1 MYERNWVCLYARD
14 GGGPQ
19 PPKRLPKKIED
30 MQYDAYRSLAWIVR
44 SKQGYI
50 KNTVLF
56 SEFKWADFFRKRVL
70 EDKDVLAGKS
80 SFDDFAFTVD
90 EEGRLHLTADGEE
103 VVEQAMSLVRSSE
116 ARGLPGYIG

>member
-1 MYERNWVCLYARD
+1 V
-14 GGGPQ
+14 P
-19 PPKRLPKKIED
+19 
-30 MQYDAYRSLAWIVR
+30 
-44 SKQGYI
+44 
-50 KNTVLF
+50 F

-90 EEGRLHLTADGEE
+90 EEGHLHLTADGEE

-116 ARGLPGYIG
+116 ARGLPGYIGRTF